1 MGLLDEHFLGIVGQY
16 RVRLE
21 KLIEECLS
29 KSKTTAE
36 AYERMTKGLEAS
48 GFRYEETTGGRMAR
62 DKRKFFN
69 GEISFM
75 VSLVSMSKNSEY
87 ISLDK
92 HISLNLRVT
101 QEMKEMRK
109 AIEKFPYRFE
119 FIRREDNGDLI
130 YWMPMFDWSKVLSGN
145 IVSKDGIKGRD
156 GRKVDMYTNPSMRR
170 RRVDR
175 S

>member
-1 MGLLDEHFLGIVGQY
+1 MGLLDEHFLGIVSQY
-16 RVRLE
+16 RARLE

-156 GRKVDMYTNPSMRR
+156 GRKVDMYANPSMRR
-170 RRVDR
+170 RVDR
-175 S
+175 G

>member
-16 RVRLE
+16 RAKLE
-21 KLIEECLS
+21 KLIDECLS

-69 GEISFM
+69 GEITFM

-92 HISLNLRVT
+92 HISLNLTVT
-101 QEMKEMRK
+101 KEMTDMRK

-145 IVSKDGIKGRD
+145 VVSKDGVKCRD
-156 GRKVDMYTNPSMRR
+156 GKKVDMYTNPSMRR
-170 RRVDR
+170 RVEKH
-175 S
+175 

>member
-1 MGLLDEHFLGIVGQY
+1 MGLLDEHYLEVVGEY
-16 RVRLE
+16 RARLE

-29 KSKTTAE
+29 KSATTSE
-36 AYERMTKGLEAS
+36 AYERMTKGLGAS
-48 GFRYEETTGGRMAR
+48 GFRYDETTGGRMAR

-69 GEISFM
+69 GEITFM

-92 HISLNLRVT
+92 HISLNLTVT

-170 RRVDR
+170 RVDR

>member
-1 MGLLDEHFLGIVGQY
+1 MGLLDEHYLEVVGEY

-29 KSKTTAE
+29 KSATTAE
-36 AYERMTKGLEAS
+36 AYERMTKGLAAS
-48 GFRYEETTGGRMAR
+48 GFRYDETTGGRMAR

-69 GEISFM
+69 GEITFM

-92 HISLNLRVT
+92 HISLNLTVT
-101 QEMKEMRK
+101 REMTEMRK

-145 IVSKDGIKGRD
+145 VVSRDGIKGKD
-156 GRKVDMYTNPSMRR
+156 GKKVDIYMQIPQ
-170 RRVDR
+170 
-175 S
+175 

>member
-1 MGLLDEHFLGIVGQY
+1 MGLLDEHFLGIVRQY
-16 RVRLE
+16 RARLE

-29 KSKTTAE
+29 KSATTAE
-36 AYERMTKGLEAS
+36 AYERMTKGLGAN
-48 GFRYEETTGGRMAR
+48 GFRYDETTGGRMAR

-75 VSLVSMSKNSEY
+75 VSLVSMSKNFEY

-156 GRKVDMYTNPSMRR
+156 GRKVDMYANPSMRR
-170 RRVDR
+170 RVDR
-175 S
+175 G

>member
-16 RVRLE
+16 RARLE
-21 KLIEECLS
+21 KLIENCLA
-29 KSKTTAE
+29 KSSTTAE
-36 AYERMTKGLEAS
+36 AYERMTKGLEKS

-109 AIEKFPYRFE
+109 AIEKFPYR
-119 FIRREDNGDLI
+119 
-130 YWMPMFDWSKVLSGN
+130 V
-145 IVSKDGIKGRD
+145 
-156 GRKVDMYTNPSMRR
+156 
-170 RRVDR
+170 
-175 S
+175 